1 MQIDFTFEGLCNV
14 NNNFLYV
21 GALQCPL
28 RKYIIKMKVQ
38 LHVNTEQGSSKL
50 LLYWR
55 LELLDWKLE
64 MFILSKSHNIRQ
76 GFTPPD

>member
-21 GALQCPL
+21 GAVQCSL

-38 LHVNTEQGSSKL
+38 LHAKTEQGSSEL

-55 LELLDWKLE
+55 LELLDW
-64 MFILSKSHNIRQ
+64 
-76 GFTPPD
+76 